1 VNLIGA
7 RDRLENEAAMFW
19 GYFSDLM
26 FDLNGMFSKEL
37 VSAVVGAVV
46 GGLIA
51 FGVQIIALRE
61 ARSVRDRDRLLARQ
75 ALAHALL
82 FKMIRIY
89 SNTVQINR
97 YVEDRFTIAAERK
110 LRGDPW
116 TFILPFANLP
126 ERMHFSP
133 DEMGMLLSL
142 KDSDLFNLVIN
153 QDVCHNSLNDI
164 VSKFNECRKEL
175 TDQLEHDQVNGD
187 MLSGVATR
195 EQYMKVV
202 PRIIE
207 VNDLISGIR
216 AMSKRNAD
224 EGRQAIL
231 GLQKV
236 FLQKLGLNLQLQFD
250 SNKDTATG

>member
-1 VNLIGA
+1 ML
-7 RDRLENEAAMFW
+7 W

-26 FDLNGMFSKEL
+26 FDFNGMFSKEF

-61 ARSVRDRDRLLARQ
+61 ARSVRDQDRLLARQ

-82 FKMIRIY
+82 FKMVRIY
-89 SNTVQINR
+89 SNSININR
-97 YVEDRFTIAAERK
+97 TIESYFAVSSERK
-110 LRGDPW
+110 LHGDPW
-116 TFILPFANLP
+116 TFVLPWANLP

-142 KDSDLFNLVIN
+142 KNDDVFNLVMN
-153 QDVCHNSLNDI
+153 QDVCHNSLTDI
-164 VSKFNECRKEL
+164 ISKFNECRKEL
-175 TDQLEHDQVNGD
+175 TDQLKHEEVDGD
-187 MLSGVATR
+187 KLSGPATPER
-195 EQYMKVV
+195 YMKVA

-207 VNDLISGIR
+207 VNGLIDGIR
-216 AMSKRNAD
+216 KISKRNAD
-224 EGRQAIL
+224 EGRQAIF

-236 FLQKLGLNLQLQFD
+236 FQQQLGLKLQLQFD
-250 SNKDTATG
+250 DDKPATPGPNS